1 MSRDLSN
8 LIEWILRSTSPQM
21 VGQRVRSASFHAGNY
36 GELKQLQRAGRRALS
51 DLRDARIRIGGRR

>member
-1 MSRDLSN
+1 VSRDLSN